1 MMPMAL
7 RKLYYEQGP
16 IRPPSEAY
24 SLLLRL
30 TRNCPWNQCLFCPVY
45 KGEKFSR
52 RKLSEI
58 KADIVAMADATQLI
72 KEISVNNGYK
82 GAITSQVVN
91 LVKAENPG
99 LIQLA
104 LWLYHGGTDAF
115 LQDGD
120 SLLLPAG
127 DLVDIICF
135 LKEQLPSINR
145 ITTYARSRTVLRRSV
160 EELKSIKEAGLSRIH
175 VGLESGNDQVLSF
188 MRKGVSGAQH
198 VEAGK
203 KIKSAGLSLSE
214 YVIIGLGGRDL
225 WREHALDTAKTLNLI
240 NPDFIRLRTLAVP
253 ASTPLYREIELDNFR
268 PLADDDLIR
277 EEELFIKTL
286 EGINSYIFSDHILNL
301 LEEVTGRLP
310 EDKASMLQIISD
322 YLSLPDQQ
330 RELFKL
336 GRRTGYFRRIGD
348 LNNQSLYQPVEK
360 IYRQLE
366 EKGLTVDKYIEDLIL
381 RFI

>member
-1 MMPMAL
+1 MAL
-7 RKLYYEQGP
+7 RKLNYEQGP
-16 IRPPSEAY
+16 IRPPSEAN

-45 KGEKFSR
+45 KGDKFSR
-52 RKLSEI
+52 REPSEI
-58 KADIVAMADATQLI
+58 RADIIAMAEAAQLI
-72 KEISVNNGYK
+72 REISIKNGFE
-82 GAITSQVVN
+82 GAITPQVVN
-91 LVKAENPG
+91 LVQTENPG
-99 LIQLA
+99 LLQLA

-120 SLLLPAG
+120 SLLLPAA
-127 DLVDIICF
+127 DLVEIINF
-135 LKEQLPSINR
+135 LKEQFPSINR
-145 ITTYARSRTVLRRSV
+145 ITTYARSRTVLRRSD
-160 EELKSIKEAGLSRIH
+160 EELKLIKEAGLSRVH

-188 MRKGVSGAQH
+188 MRKGVSGIQH

-203 KIKSAGLSLSE
+203 KIKAAGLSLSE
-214 YVIIGLGGRDL
+214 YVIIGLGGSDL

-253 ASTPLYREIELDNFR
+253 TSSPLYREVELGNFK
-268 PLADDDLIR
+268 PMADDDLIR
-277 EEELFIKTL
+277 EEELLIKTL
-286 EGINSYIFSDHILNL
+286 EGINSYIYSDHILNL

-310 EDKASMLQIISD
+310 EGKTSMLQIISD

-336 GRRTGYFRRIGD
+336 GRRTGYFRTLDD
-348 LNNQSLYQPVEK
+348 LANQSLCRPVKK